1 MGSKIKNGRFLEIM
15 EDEIEDF
22 TEKIRD
28 TFQTYGQSIIV
39 KGLESERQKELDDM
53 IEKVGDLDEIENDW
67 DNDVEEEYVYRRWE
81 LLGKAEMYAEEVK
94 KVLGNK
100 KKIMLAEER
109 MGTMVQDRIKEILGL
124 PEILDRNI
132 SVERERLFLIW
143 FKYLSGLLKLCE

>member
-1 MGSKIKNGRFLEIM
+1 MLFRS
-15 EDEIEDF
+15 
-22 TEKIRD
+22 
-28 TFQTYGQSIIV
+28 
-39 KGLESERQKELDDM
+39 
-53 IEKVGDLDEIENDW
+53 
-67 DNDVEEEYVYRRWE
+67 
-81 LLGKAEMYAEEVK
+81 GKAEMYAEEVK

-109 MGTMVQDRIKEILGL
+109 MGTMVQDRIKEVLGL